1 MYLPSLRK
9 LRKLQYKFKV
19 NVGFGLHSKSLFFC
33 FIKPKRERGKKGK
46 QKREKKGERRGEKK
60 GEENRREEKRG
71 EERKENR
78 REENR
83 RKLTP

>member
-9 LRKLQYKFKV
+9 LRKLQYEFKV
-19 NVGFGLHSKSLFFC
+19 NLGFGLHSKSLFFC

-46 QKREKKGERRGEKK
+46 QKREKKGEKRGEKK
-60 GEENRREEKRG
+60 G

>member
-9 LRKLQYKFKV
+9 LRKLQYEFKV
-19 NVGFGLHSKSLFFC
+19 NLGFGLHSKSLFFC

-46 QKREKKGERRGEKK
+46 QKREKKGEKK
-60 GEENRREEKRG
+60 GEERRT
-71 EERKENR
+71 EERKREER

-83 RKLTP
+83 RKVTP